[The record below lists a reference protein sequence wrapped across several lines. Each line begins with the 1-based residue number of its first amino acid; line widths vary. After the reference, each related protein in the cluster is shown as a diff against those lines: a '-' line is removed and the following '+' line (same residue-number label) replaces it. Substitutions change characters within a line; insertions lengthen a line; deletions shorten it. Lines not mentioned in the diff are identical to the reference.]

1 MGGEDFAF
9 MLEKLPGAYIWLGNG
24 SDNHSHNLHSP
35 NYDFNDE
42 VLPIGA
48 NFWVKLVQ
56 HLLAD

>member
-1 MGGEDFAF
+1 